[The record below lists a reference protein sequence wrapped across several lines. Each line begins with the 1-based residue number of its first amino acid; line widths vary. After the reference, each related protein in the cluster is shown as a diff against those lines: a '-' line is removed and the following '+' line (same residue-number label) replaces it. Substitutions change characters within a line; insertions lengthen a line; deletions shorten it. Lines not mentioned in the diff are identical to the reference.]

1 MEPKKQLGGARPG
14 AGRKPQVAGAPA
26 SQTVSIKMSDQQK
39 QKLERLGGAP
49 WVRNKI
55 DAEPEPPSKG

>member
-49 WVRNKI
+49 WVRHKI
-55 DAEPEPPSKG
+55 DSEPEPKP